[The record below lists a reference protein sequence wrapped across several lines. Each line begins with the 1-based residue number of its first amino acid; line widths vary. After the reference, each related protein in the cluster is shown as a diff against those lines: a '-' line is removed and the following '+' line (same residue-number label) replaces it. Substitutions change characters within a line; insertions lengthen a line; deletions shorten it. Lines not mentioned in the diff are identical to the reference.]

1 MNSLKKNTEGEV
13 GFEVGESNS
22 KCAWFG
28 LPIVCLSRDLIHYPF
43 MFFPHPIVQIDT
55 VLLERIWGRR
65 VGNGGREVY
74 STLVT

>member
-13 GFEVGESNS
+13 GFEVDESNS
-22 KCAWFG
+22 KCARFG
-28 LPIVCLSRDLIHYPF
+28 LPIVCLSRDFIHYPF

-55 VLLERIWGRR
+55 VLLERIWRRR

-74 STLVT
+74 LTLVT